1 MFERQHDDRD
11 ARIAQHEASHLCVG
25 RVVGAVFGGGTI
37 QANPDLGF
45 SGLCWGPD
53 FESRFAGDTGS
64 VIEQI
69 DALMPKDGD
78 ERNDTAEIYQH
89 VLNRVTELAAGSP
102 GGDAEVRRCLDRSR

>member
-1 MFERQHDDRD
+1 
-11 ARIAQHEASHLCVG
+11 
-25 RVVGAVFGGGTI
+25 
-37 QANPDLGF
+37 
-45 SGLCWGPD
+45 
-53 FESRFAGDTGS
+53 